1 MSPNQPANDHPAPV
15 EITEKS
21 SGTFGWKRVTL
32 LVLLVASTIWGVRQ
46 WKVMQ
51 AARQR
56 IVELEQEELEA
67 AKAQTVKPTPQAS
80 KPVHPLDPALEIA
93 YRSLLEIQKN
103 VIDYRATIVSRERS
117 SGKLSEPKTMEV
129 QIRNRKLVNNKVQVP
144 FAVYV
149 KFTQPK
155 NVNGREVIWVEGAND
170 DKMIAHE
177 PGFRNILRIK
187 LKPTSLLAMMGN
199 RYPITEIGIEKLV
212 AKLIQKGERD
222 RQHGECTVEISDRTE
237 VDGIACTMIRVIHP
251 EKREHFDFHIAE
263 IYVDTKRQVPLRYC
277 AYDWP
282 AKAGDDPLMTE
293 EYIYQDLQL
302 NVKLADEV
310 FDPDNPA
317 YNYP

>member
-1 MSPNQPANDHPAPV
+1 
-15 EITEKS
+15 
-21 SGTFGWKRVTL
+21 
-32 LVLLVASTIWGVRQ
+32 
-46 WKVMQ
+46 MQ
-51 AARQR
+51 ATRLR

-67 AKAQTVKPTPQAS
+67 TRRKAVKPTLKSS
-80 KPVHPLDPALEIA
+80 KPVHPLDPALDIA
-93 YRSLLEIQKN
+93 HRSLLEIQKN

-117 SGKLSEPKTMEV
+117 SSKLGEPKTMEV
-129 QIRNRKLVNNKVQVP
+129 QVRNRKLVDTKVKVP

-170 DKMIAHE
+170 GKMIAHE

-222 RQHGECTVEISDRTE
+222 RQHGECTVEINDRTE
-237 VDGIACTMIRVIHP
+237 VDGIPCTMIRVIHP

-263 IYVDTKRQVPLRYC
+263 IYVDTKRQVPLQYR

-282 AKAGDDPLMTE
+282 EEAGADPLMTE
-293 EYIYQDLQL
+293 EYIYRDLQL
-302 NVKLADEV
+302 NVKLSDDV

>member
-1 MSPNQPANDHPAPV
+1 MSSTQPANDNPIPA
-15 EITEKS
+15 EITEKP
-21 SGTFGWKRVTL
+21 SGRFGWKRVI
-32 LVLLVASTIWGVRQ
+32 LVSMLVAGTIWGVRQ
-46 WKVMQ
+46 WNVMQ
-51 AARQR
+51 ATRLR

-67 AKAQTVKPTPQAS
+67 TRRKAVKPTLKSS
-80 KPVHPLDPALEIA
+80 KPVHPLDPALDIA
-93 YRSLLEIQKN
+93 HRSLLEIQKN

-117 SGKLSEPKTMEV
+117 SGKLGEPKTMEV
-129 QIRNRKLVNNKVQVP
+129 QVRNRKLVDTKVKVP

-170 DKMIAHE
+170 GKMIAHE

-222 RQHGECTVEISDRTE
+222 RQHGECTVEINDRTE
-237 VDGIACTMIRVIHP
+237 VDGIPCTMIRVIHP

-263 IYVDTKRQVPLRYC
+263 IYVDTKRQVPLQYR

-282 AKAGDDPLMTE
+282 EEAGADPLMTE
-293 EYIYQDLQL
+293 EYIYRDLQL
-302 NVKLADEV
+302 NVKLSDDV

>member
-1 MSPNQPANDHPAPV
+1 MSSTQPSNDNPIPT
-15 EITEKS
+15 EITEKP
-21 SGTFGWKRVTL
+21 SGRFGWKRVI
-32 LVLLVASTIWGVRQ
+32 LVSMLVAGTIWGVRQ
-46 WKVMQ
+46 WNVMQ
-51 AARQR
+51 ATRLR

-67 AKAQTVKPTPQAS
+67 TRRKAVKPTLKAS

-93 YRSLLEIQKN
+93 RRSLLEIQKN
-103 VIDYRATIVSRERS
+103 VINYRATIVSRERS
-117 SGKLSEPKTMEV
+117 SGKLGEPKTMEV
-129 QIRNRKLVNNKVQVP
+129 QVRNRKLVDTKVKVP

-170 DKMIAHE
+170 GKMIAHE

-222 RQHGECTVEISDRTE
+222 RQHGECTVEINDRTE
-237 VDGIACTMIRVIHP
+237 VDGIPCTMIRVIHP

-263 IYVDTKRQVPLRYC
+263 IYVDTKRQVPLQYR

-282 AKAGDDPLMTE
+282 EEAGADPLMTE
-293 EYIYQDLQL
+293 EYIYRDLHL
-302 NVKLADEV
+302 NVKLSDDV

>member
-1 MSPNQPANDHPAPV
+1 MSSNQPANDNPILA
-15 EITEKS
+15 EITEKP
-21 SGTFGWKRVTL
+21 SGRFGWKRVVLVSL
-32 LVLLVASTIWGVRQ
+32 LLAGTIWGVRQ

-51 AARQR
+51 ATRQR
-56 IVELEQEELEA
+56 IVELEQEALEA
-67 AKAQTVKPTPQAS
+67 AKRKLVKPAPKAN
-80 KPVHPLDPALEIA
+80 KPAHPLDPALEIA
-93 YRSLLEIQKN
+93 HRSLLAIQKN

-117 SGKLSEPKTMEV
+117 SGKLGEPKTMEV
-129 QIRNRKLVNNKVQVP
+129 QVRNRKLVDTKVKVP

-170 DKMIAHE
+170 GKMIAHE

-222 RQHGECTVEISDRTE
+222 RQHGECTVEINEHAE
-237 VDGIACTMIRVIHP
+237 VNGIPCTMIRVIHP
-251 EKREHFDFHIAE
+251 EKRDHFDFHIAE

-282 AKAGDDPLMTE
+282 EEAGADPLMTE

-302 NVKLADEV
+302 NVKLSDDV